1 MGSLTTDYNAI
12 PGGSPDQFKIEE
24 IRAVK
29 ACITSQGFAYLNGLT
44 GLKRI
49 HLEKCDE
56 VGDSKT
62 TFDSFRFV
70 SLRCRRSG
78 SIARCNLA
86 KETLES
92 MALIDL
98 VQLTDNGV
106 AYLAGLK

>member
-1 MGSLTTDYNAI
+1 MTVDYNAI
-12 PGGSPDQFKIEE
+12 PGGTPDQFKIEE

-29 ACITSQGFAYLNGLT
+29 ACITTQGFAYLNGLT

-62 TFDSFRFV
+62 PLDSLRV
-70 SLRCRRSG
+70 SLRFRRSG
-78 SIARCNLA
+78 SIARCNSA